1 MHQIDRRDLI
11 INLLYI
17 VFVAF
22 IFIALR
28 KYIIIYLFSEKFAPA
43 IPVLALLTLAA
54 AMNGLSIPYTTF
66 FKAHKEGAKVR
77 NITFTIQVVISLTI
91 PVLYFGLNLVL
102 IPALGIIGA
111 ALAAIIAFSLD
122 YILYLIQYRK
132 LFRRS

>member
-77 NITFTIQVVISLTI
+77 NITFTIQVV
-91 PVLYFGLNLVL
+91 YFGLNLVL